1 MNLDE
6 RADVFAILG
15 LAGAGAGLML
25 VGSLDLRGAAIVL
38 AVVLPALVAIVAA
51 TVVAVNAWYQ
61 ARRAA
66 HSHPS
71 GFHQAGFHQ
80 GYRPAR
86 YEQQSSALRAARE
99 SHKESL

>member
-1 MNLDE
+1 MDLDD

-25 VGSLDLRGAAIVL
+25 VGSLDLRWGAIVL
-38 AVVLPALVAIVAA
+38 AVVIPSVFAILVAAGVAIVA
-51 TVVAVNAWYQ
+51 WHQ

-66 HSHPS
+66 HSRSS
-71 GFHQAGFHQ
+71 GFQQ

-86 YEQQSSALRAARE
+86 NEAESSVLPAARE

>member
-1 MNLDE
+1 VNLDE

-25 VGSLDLRGAAIVL
+25 VGSLDLRWGAIVL
-38 AVVLPALVAIVAA
+38 AVVIPSVFAILVAAAVAIVAWHRSRG
-51 TVVAVNAWYQ
+51 T
-61 ARRAA
+61 AA
-66 HSHPS
+66 SNRS
-71 GFHQAGFHQ
+71 DTYQ

-86 YEQQSSALRAARE
+86 YEQQSSTLRAARE